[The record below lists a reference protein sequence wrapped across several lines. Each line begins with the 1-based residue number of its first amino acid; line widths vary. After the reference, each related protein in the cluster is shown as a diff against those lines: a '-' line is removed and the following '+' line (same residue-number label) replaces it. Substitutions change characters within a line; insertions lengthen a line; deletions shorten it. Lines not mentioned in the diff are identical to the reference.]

1 MLRNKDIYKKFKLF
15 LWNNFKITWEW
26 WKNNFFEIEVV
37 ADSQHLA
44 TELTVRFK
52 KNRKEIPG
60 LALTTYTSTLTVIR
74 NYFSFNDIFLRQLQA
89 LAKIKDLVIGISI
102 SGNSKNVVK
111 LSTLITLKSKVFDF
125 FLQ

>member
-1 MLRNKDIYKKFKLF
+1 M
-15 LWNNFKITWEW
+15 
-26 WKNNFFEIEVV
+26 
-37 ADSQHLA
+37 
-44 TELTVRFK
+44 RFK